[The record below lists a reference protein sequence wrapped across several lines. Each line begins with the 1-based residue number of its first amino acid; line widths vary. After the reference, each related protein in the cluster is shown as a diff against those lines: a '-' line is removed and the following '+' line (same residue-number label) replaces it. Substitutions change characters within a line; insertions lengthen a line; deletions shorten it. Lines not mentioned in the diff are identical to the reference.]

1 MKKFF
6 LMMLIAI
13 AGCITANAQK
23 FALVDMEY
31 IMKRIPA
38 YSEANKQLEQLS
50 GKWQAEI
57 EQKAKEAETLYT
69 AYQNAGK
76 LSDAQKTE
84 KENAIVAKEK
94 EAAQLRQQYFGP
106 EGEMMKKREELIRP
120 IQDAVYEAIK
130 DIATRKGYDAVIDRA
145 SAQSMIFASP
155 RIDISNEVLLKLGYS
170 K

>member
-6 LMMLIAI
+6 LIMLIAM
-13 AGCITANAQK
+13 AGGITASAQK

-31 IMKRIPA
+31 IMKKIPA
-38 YSEANKQLEQLS
+38 YNEANKQLEQLS
-50 GKWQAEI
+50 GKWQSEI

-69 AYQNAGK
+69 AYQNASK
-76 LSDAQKTE
+76 MSEAQKAE

-130 DIATRKGYDAVIDRA
+130 DIATRKRYDAVIDRA

-170 K
+170 N

>member
-6 LMMLIAI
+6 LIMLIAM
-13 AGCITANAQK
+13 AGGITASAQK

-31 IMKRIPA
+31 IMKKIPA
-38 YSEANKQLEQLS
+38 YDEANKQLEQLS
-50 GKWQAEI
+50 GKWQSEI
-57 EQKAKEAETLYT
+57 GQKAKEAETLYT
-69 AYQNAGK
+69 AYQNASK
-76 LSDAQKTE
+76 MSEAQKTE

-170 K
+170 N

>member
-6 LMMLIAI
+6 LIMLIAM
-13 AGCITANAQK
+13 AGGITASAQK

-31 IMKRIPA
+31 IMKKIPA
-38 YSEANKQLEQLS
+38 YNEANKQLEQLS
-50 GKWQAEI
+50 VKWQSEI

-69 AYQNAGK
+69 AYQNASK
-76 LSDAQKTE
+76 MSEAQKTE

-170 K
+170 N

>member
-6 LMMLIAI
+6 LIMLIAM
-13 AGCITANAQK
+13 AGGITASAQK

-31 IMKRIPA
+31 IMKKIPA
-38 YSEANKQLEQLS
+38 YNEANKQLEQLS
-50 GKWQAEI
+50 GKWQSEI

-69 AYQNAGK
+69 AYQNASK
-76 LSDAQKTE
+76 MSEAQKTE

-130 DIATRKGYDAVIDRA
+130 DIATRKGYDTVIDRA

-170 K
+170 N

>member
-1 MKKFF
+1 MRKFF
-6 LMMLIAI
+6 LIMLIII
-13 AGCITANAQK
+13 AGGITANAQK

-31 IMKRIPA
+31 IMKKIPA
-38 YSEANKQLEQLS
+38 YTEANQQLEQLS
-50 GKWQAEI
+50 GQWQSEI

-130 DIATRKGYDAVIDRA
+130 EIATRKGYDAVIDRA
-145 SAQSMIFASP
+145 SAQSMIFPSP

-170 K
+170 N

>member
-6 LMMLIAI
+6 LIMLIAM
-13 AGCITANAQK
+13 AGGITASAQK

-31 IMKRIPA
+31 IMKKIPA
-38 YSEANKQLEQLS
+38 YNEANKQLEQLS
-50 GKWQAEI
+50 VKWQSEI

-69 AYQNAGK
+69 AYQNANK
-76 LSDAQKTE
+76 MSEAQKTE

-170 K
+170 N

>member
-6 LMMLIAI
+6 LIMLIAM
-13 AGCITANAQK
+13 AGSITASAQK

-31 IMKRIPA
+31 IMKKIPA
-38 YSEANKQLEQLS
+38 YNEANKQLEQLS
-50 GKWQAEI
+50 GKWQSEI

-69 AYQNAGK
+69 AYQNTSK
-76 LSDAQKTE
+76 MSEAQKTE

-170 K
+170 N

>member
-6 LMMLIAI
+6 LIMLIAM
-13 AGCITANAQK
+13 AGGITASAQK

-31 IMKRIPA
+31 IMKKIPA
-38 YSEANKQLEQLS
+38 YTEANQQLEQLS
-50 GKWQAEI
+50 GQWQSEI

-94 EAAQLRQQYFGP
+94 DAAQLRQQYFGP

-130 DIATRKGYDAVIDRA
+130 DIAIRKGYDAVIDRA

-170 K
+170 I

>member
-1 MKKFF
+1 MRKFF
-6 LMMLIAI
+6 LIMLIII
-13 AGCITANAQK
+13 AGGITANAQK

-31 IMKRIPA
+31 IMKKIPA
-38 YSEANKQLEQLS
+38 YTEANQQLEQLS
-50 GKWQAEI
+50 SQWQSEI

-76 LSDAQKTE
+76 LSDTQKTE

-94 EAAQLRQQYFGP
+94 EATQLRQQYFGP

-130 DIATRKGYDAVIDRA
+130 EIATRKGYDAVIDRA

-170 K
+170 N

>member
-1 MKKFF
+1 MRKFF
-6 LMMLIAI
+6 LIMLII
-13 AGCITANAQK
+13 MAGGITANAQK

-31 IMKRIPA
+31 IMKKIPA
-38 YSEANKQLEQLS
+38 YTEANQQLEQLS
-50 GKWQAEI
+50 GQWQSEI

-130 DIATRKGYDAVIDRA
+130 EIATRKGYDAVIDRA

-170 K
+170 N

>member
-6 LMMLIAI
+6 LIMLIAM
-13 AGCITANAQK
+13 AGSITASAQK

-31 IMKRIPA
+31 IMKKIPA
-38 YSEANKQLEQLS
+38 YNEANKQLEQLS
-50 GKWQAEI
+50 GKWQSEI

-69 AYQNAGK
+69 AYQNASK
-76 LSDAQKTE
+76 MSEAQKTE

-170 K
+170 N